1 MAELKIN
8 IPDVAHIVVTGPTQ
22 CGKSIVMDRIEKMLK
37 ADFGATVISRD
48 LAKERKLG
56 NMDELAD
63 WEVKM
68 VKDTTW
74 ILYER

>member
-48 LAKERKLG
+48 LAKERELG

-68 VKDTTW
+68 VKDATW